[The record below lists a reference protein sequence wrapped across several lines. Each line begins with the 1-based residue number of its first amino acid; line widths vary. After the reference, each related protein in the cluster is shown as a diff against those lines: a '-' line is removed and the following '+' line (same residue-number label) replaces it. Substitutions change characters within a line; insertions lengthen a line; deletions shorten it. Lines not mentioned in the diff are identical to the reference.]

1 MKKYILPAL
10 IAIVVIGT
18 TVYATQ
24 QKTAPAAKQH
34 GSQYN
39 ICLLLDLSDRID
51 PRKVPLQAEKD
62 RKVIAAVT
70 EEFTEIVKKGL
81 YVNSRDTLRVAVA
94 PQPTDYRKTLL
105 ELGDKLAIDMRELKV
120 TEKRQKLPELKER
133 FIAHSGTLY
142 DAAVKNHQFTGG
154 DIWSFFRDN
163 LESYRVQGSETRPV
177 RNILIVLTDGYI
189 NFASTKGRP
198 KEESRTSWMEVSRL
212 RHNGWEE
219 EFDAGDGGMIPA
231 GKDHGSW
238 EVLVLEVNPKSPQDL
253 PIIHKYWS
261 KWFEEMGISHYRIAK
276 ESDSTTLTK
285 EVISTFIKE
294 SAHPEKETVV
304 KR

>member
-1 MKKYILPAL
+1 MKKLIISAL
-10 IAIVVIGT
+10 IVIAVIGT

-24 QKTAPAAKQH
+24 QKTAPVKQH
-34 GSQYN
+34 RSQYN

-51 PRKVPLQAEKD
+51 PRKDPLQAEKD

-70 EEFTEIVKKGL
+70 EEFTAIVKKGL
-81 YVNSRDTLRVAVA
+81 YVNSKDILRVAVA

-105 ELGDKLAIDMRELKV
+105 DLGDSLAIDMRSLKV

-133 FIAHSGTLY
+133 FIAQSGMLY
-142 DAAVKNHQFTGG
+142 DAAVKNHEFSGG

-163 LESYRVQGSETRPV
+163 LESYRVAGNQSSPV

-198 KEESRTSWMEVSRL
+198 KEENRTSWMEVSGF

-219 EFDAGDGGMIPA
+219 EFNASDCGMIPA
-231 GKDHGSW
+231 GKDHGNW
-238 EVLVLEVNPKSPQDL
+238 EVLVLEVDPKTPQDL
-253 PIIHKYWS
+253 PVVRKYWS
-261 KWFEEMGISHYRIAK
+261 KWFDEMGISHYLIEQ
-276 ESDSTTLTK
+276 ESDSTTLTR

-294 SAHPEKETVV
+294 STHPGKEMVA